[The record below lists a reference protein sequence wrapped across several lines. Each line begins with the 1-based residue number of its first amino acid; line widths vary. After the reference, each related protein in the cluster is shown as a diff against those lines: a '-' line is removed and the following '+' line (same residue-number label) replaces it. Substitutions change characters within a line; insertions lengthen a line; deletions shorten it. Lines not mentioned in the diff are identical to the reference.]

1 MIKVFY
7 SILLCLGI
15 ISLTSC
21 GRSEKDYIEACNARD
36 FETAHKILNQYRE
49 DYIEALSEDLDDS
62 DNKTEHDAAQQK
74 YYKAFD
80 YIYQHEVQLIM
91 AEATEEE
98 CEGKITFLLQGIPV
112 EGEKLLEGPCDIFMS
127 HDILNRED
135 AEKRFWTYITWS
147 QHYNSLCNNI
157 FALAINRKNQEL
169 ARFILTQFVD
179 EIFIDGNNRY
189 VEYRSTERNKAE
201 QKYQEAVN
209 LGMFED

>member
-1 MIKVFY
+1 MKKVFY

-21 GRSEKDYIEACNARD
+21 GGSDKDYIEACNARD

-49 DYIEALSEDLDDS
+49 DYTEALSENLDNS
-62 DNKTEHDAAQQK
+62 YRRKEYDAAQQK

-98 CEGKITFLLQGIPV
+98 CEGKITFLLQSIPA
-112 EGEKLLEGPCDIFMS
+112 EGEKNERGGWSVDS
-127 HDILNRED
+127 N
-135 AEKRFWTYITWS
+135 KRFKAYLIWS

-157 FALAINRKNQEL
+157 LTLAINRKNQKL
-169 ARFILTQFVD
+169 ARFILMQFVED
-179 EIFIDGNNRY
+179 DFEDG
-189 VEYRSTERNKAE
+189 EYKSIERNKAK
-201 QKYQEAVN
+201 QKYQEAVD

>member
-1 MIKVFY
+1 MKKVFY

-21 GRSEKDYIEACNARD
+21 GRSDKDYIEACNARD

-49 DYIEALSEDLDDS
+49 DYTEALSEDLDKS
-62 DNKTEHDAAQQK
+62 YRRKKYDAAQQE

-98 CEGKITFLLQGIPV
+98 CEGKITFILQSIPV
-112 EGEKLLEGPCDIFMS
+112 EGEKNERGGWNFDSM
-127 HDILNRED
+127 
-135 AEKRFWTYITWS
+135 KRFKAYLIWS

-169 ARFILTQFVD
+169 ARFILMQFVD

-189 VEYRSTERNKAE
+189 VKYRSIERNKAE

>member
-1 MIKVFY
+1 MKKVFY

-21 GRSEKDYIEACNARD
+21 GRSDKDYIEACNARD

-49 DYIEALSEDLDDS
+49 DYTEALSEDLDKS
-62 DNKTEHDAAQQK
+62 YRRKKYDAAQQE

-98 CEGKITFLLQGIPV
+98 CEGKITFLLQSIPV
-112 EGEKLLEGPCDIFMS
+112 EGEKNERGGWNFDSM
-127 HDILNRED
+127 
-135 AEKRFWTYITWS
+135 KRFYAYLIWS

-157 FALAINRKNQEL
+157 LTLAINRKNQKL
-169 ARFILTQFVD
+169 ARFILMQ
-179 EIFIDGNNRY
+179 Y
-189 VEYRSTERNKAE
+189 VEDDFEDGEYKSIERNKAE

>member
-1 MIKVFY
+1 MKKVFY

-21 GRSEKDYIEACNARD
+21 GGSDKDYIEACNARD

-49 DYIEALSEDLDDS
+49 DYTEALSEDLDNS
-62 DNKTEHDAAQQK
+62 YRRKEYDAAQQE

-98 CEGKITFLLQGIPV
+98 CEGKITFLLQSIPV
-112 EGEKLLEGPCDIFMS
+112 EGEKNERGGWKFDSM
-127 HDILNRED
+127 
-135 AEKRFWTYITWS
+135 KRFKAYLIWS

-157 FALAINRKNQEL
+157 LTLAINRKNQKL
-169 ARFILTQFVD
+169 ARFILMQFVED
-179 EIFIDGNNRY
+179 DFKDG
-189 VEYRSTERNKAE
+189 EYKSIERNKAE